1 MQELDL
7 LNSKLEILI
16 KSYKSIQAENAG
28 LKQTIVGQSETIQ
41 QLNTQVSTLEQQ
53 LADRQITDSFA
64 EDKNKDVVR
73 KQLDVVIGEI
83 DKILNSLN
91 D

>member
-28 LKQTIVGQSETIQ
+28 LKQTISGQSETIQ
-41 QLNTQVSTLEQQ
+41 QLNLKVSTLEQQ
-53 LADRQITDSFA
+53 LADRQITNSFS

>member
-41 QLNTQVSTLEQQ
+41 QLNTQIRTLEQR

>member
-7 LNSKLEILI
+7 LNSKLEMLI
-16 KSYKSIQAENAG
+16 KKYTALQAENRSM
-28 LKQTIVGQSETIQ
+28 KDTILHQSDAIQ
-41 QLNTQVSTLEQQ
+41 QLNAQIASLQQQVT
-53 LADRQITDSFA
+53 DKQITESFA
-64 EDKNKDVVR
+64 EDKNKDIVR